1 MLLLLKQFSALN
13 VQTGEEVAIK
23 LEHTKAKHP
32 QLHIECKFYRIMQGG
47 GKFSQNF
54 GNKSKLLLVIGSSV
68 LWFPKMGIWGVLGT
82 NSSWFWD
89 FKIV

>member
-1 MLLLLKQFSALN
+1 MLLLLKLLSALN

-54 GNKSKLLLVIGSSV
+54 GNKSKLLSSLVVGSSV
-68 LWFPKMGIWGVLGT
+68 FWFSKMGLCGVICT
-82 NSSWFWD
+82 NSS
-89 FKIV
+89 